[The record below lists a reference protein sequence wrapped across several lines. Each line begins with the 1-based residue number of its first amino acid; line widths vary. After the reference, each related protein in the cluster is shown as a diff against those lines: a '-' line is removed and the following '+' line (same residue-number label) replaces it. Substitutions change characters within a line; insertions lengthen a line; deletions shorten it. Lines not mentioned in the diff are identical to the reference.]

1 MEILLGVILLLQVVI
16 LIQIMH
22 GRNLV
27 LQCFENVEKKMKAGG
42 EAKETM
48 QDVLTTAE
56 CVTSDLQWESQ
67 VSQEKP
73 TIEQIEKTSPEALLN
88 EVLSEV
94 FS

>member
-1 MEILLGVILLLQVVI
+1 MKNDVITYGFTKEQLSLL
-16 LIQIMH
+16 
-22 GRNLV
+22 RE
-27 LQCFENVEKKMKAGG
+27 F
-42 EAKETM
+42 M
-48 QDVLTTAE
+48 QEEYELTTAE
-56 CVTSDLQWESQ
+56 CVIGDLQWESQ